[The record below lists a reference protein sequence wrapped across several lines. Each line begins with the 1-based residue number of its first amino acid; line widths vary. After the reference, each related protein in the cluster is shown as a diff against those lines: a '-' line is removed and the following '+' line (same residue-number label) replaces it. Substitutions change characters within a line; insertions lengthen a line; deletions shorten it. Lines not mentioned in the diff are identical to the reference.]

1 MQLQEIYVAEQVNL
15 TKHQTY
21 FNQMK
26 QYILDTFTD
35 INMID
40 ELQSIVYGTE
50 LTGTYLDSYNNIIE
64 QSTLIVQTFL
74 GE

>member
-1 MQLQEIYVAEQVNL
+1 
-15 TKHQTY
+15 
-21 FNQMK
+21 MK

-40 ELQSIVYGTE
+40 ELDEITYGTE